1 MIAKRA
7 ITEADSRAAFRRAL
21 LLLIGG
27 RRAR

>member
-1 MIAKRA
+1 MIATRA
-7 ITEADSRAAFRRAL
+7 ITEATSRVLPGAL

>member
-1 MIAKRA
+1 MTSTRNSI
-7 ITEADSRAAFRRAL
+7 EAHTRAAFRRAL